1 MIKLIFIGAGA
12 GLVSTLLAA
21 TIVTGS
27 AISLLLTL

>member
-1 MIKLIFIGAGA
+1 MIKTILIAAGA

-27 AISLLLTL
+27 AVALLLV